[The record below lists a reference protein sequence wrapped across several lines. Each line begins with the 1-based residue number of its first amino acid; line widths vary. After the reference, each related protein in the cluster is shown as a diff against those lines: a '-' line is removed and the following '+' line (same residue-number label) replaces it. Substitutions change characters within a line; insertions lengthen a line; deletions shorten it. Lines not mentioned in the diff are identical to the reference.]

1 MLSVLFW
8 CTVSCADREHSASTA
23 VFQSNNDKAGA
34 QHSIETQDLEPV
46 ETGAVRLLQNDEL
59 LSSIENKRVGLLS
72 NPTGR
77 VGNAHLVD
85 TLLARNVNL
94 TALFAPEHGFRGE
107 AGAGEEI
114 RDGVDVESGL
124 PVFSLYGSS
133 RKPSPEM
140 LDEVDVII
148 FDMQDVGARFYTYI
162 STLGLLLEA
171 VAEHPDAIEVIVLDR
186 PNPLGGSYVSGWLA
200 EPEHQSFVGAF
211 PIPVVH
217 GMTIGE
223 LAGMML
229 GEGWIP
235 QAENVNL
242 RVIEMQH
249 WRREMI
255 WPDTGL
261 PWLAPSPNLPHYS
274 TALMYPGTCF
284 FEGSTLSEGRGTP
297 DPFLQVGGPSL
308 QLNDEA
314 ISALES
320 RYAVQLDTL
329 SFTPV
334 SIPGVAAYPKHEGQL
349 VRGVRI
355 SPLTLR
361 PDELRP
367 LEFGLELLRLM
378 LQNAPEAETKA
389 FLYNLA
395 GTQKIDAFLSSD
407 QHPGRSWQNDVETFR
422 EQRAPYLLY

>member
-8 CTVSCADREHSASTA
+8 CTVSCADREHSDFET
-23 VFQSNNDKAGA
+23 VSNQDNDKAA
-34 QHSIETQDLEPV
+34 VQHSIEAQDLEPV
-46 ETGAVRLLQNDEL
+46 LTGAARFLEDDGL
-59 LSSIENKRVGLLS
+59 LSSIENKRIGLLS

-85 TLLARNVNL
+85 TLLSRGVQL

-114 RDGVDVESGL
+114 RDGVDIESGL
-124 PVFSLYGSS
+124 PVFSLYGST
-133 RKPSPEM
+133 RKPTPEM
-140 LDEVDVII
+140 LSEVDIII

-162 STLGLLLEA
+162 STLGLLMEA
-171 VAEHPDAIEVIVLDR
+171 VAKHPEPVEVIVLDR
-186 PNPLGGSYVSGWLA
+186 PNPLGGEYVSGWIT
-200 EPEHQSFVGAF
+200 EPEHESFVGAF

-223 LAGMML
+223 LARMML

-235 QAENVNL
+235 GAENVDL
-242 RVIEMQH
+242 RIIEMQH
-249 WRREMI
+249 WQRDMA

-261 PWLAPSPNLPHYS
+261 PWVAPSPNLPHYS
-274 TALMYPGTCF
+274 TALVYPGTCF
-284 FEGSTLSEGRGTP
+284 IEGSTLSEGRGTP
-297 DPFLQVGGPSL
+297 DPFLQVGDPSL
-308 QLNDEA
+308 KLTEDAVSELQA
-314 ISALES
+314 

-334 SIPGVAAYPKHEGQL
+334 SIPGVAPRPKHEDNAVNGL
-349 VRGVRI
+349 RI
-355 SPLTLR
+355 SPLTLQAAG
-361 PDELRP
+361 LRP
-367 LEFGLELLRLM
+367 LEFGLELFRLL
-378 LQNAPEAETKA
+378 LQHAPEAETND

-395 GTQKIDAFLSSD
+395 GTKQIDDFLASD
-407 QHPGRSWQNDVETFR
+407 QHPGWFWQEDVEAFR

>member
-1 MLSVLFW
+1 ML
-8 CTVSCADREHSASTA
+8 
-23 VFQSNNDKAGA
+23 N
-34 QHSIETQDLEPV
+34 
-46 ETGAVRLLQNDEL
+46 
-59 LSSIENKRVGLLS
+59 
-72 NPTGR
+72 
-77 VGNAHLVD
+77 
-85 TLLARNVNL
+85 
-94 TALFAPEHGFRGE
+94 
-107 AGAGEEI
+107 
-114 RDGVDVESGL
+114 
-124 PVFSLYGSS
+124 
-133 RKPSPEM
+133 
-140 LDEVDVII
+140 EVDVII

-171 VAEHPDAIEVIVLDR
+171 VAEHPETIEVIVLDR
-186 PNPLGGSYVSGWLA
+186 PNPLGGNYVSGWTA

-211 PIPVVH
+211 PIPIVH

-235 QAENVNL
+235 QAEDVEL

-249 WRREMI
+249 WQRGMI

-274 TALMYPGTCF
+274 TALIYPGTCF

-308 QLNDEA
+308 QLNEEA

-334 SIPGVAAYPKHEGQL
+334 SIPGVSAYPKHEGQL
-349 VRGVRI
+349 VNGLRI

-361 PDELRP
+361 ADELRP
-367 LEFGLELLRLM
+367 LEFGLELFRLM
-378 LQNAPEAETKA
+378 LQNATDAETNA

-395 GTQKIDAFLSSD
+395 GTKKIDAFLNSD
-407 QHPGRSWQNDVETFR
+407 QHPGWFWQDDVEAFR
-422 EQRAPYLLY
+422 QQRAPYLLY

>member
-8 CTVSCADREHSASTA
+8 CTVSCADREHSDFVP
-23 VFQSNNDKAGA
+23 VFNSDNDKAGA

-46 ETGAVRLLQNDEL
+46 ITGAARLLQDGQL

-114 RDGVDVESGL
+114 RGGIDLESGL

-133 RKPSPEM
+133 RKPTPEM
-140 LDEVDVII
+140 LNEVDVII

-171 VAEHPDAIEVIVLDR
+171 VAEYPETIEVIVLDR
-186 PNPLGGSYVSGWLA
+186 PNPLGGNYVSGWIA

-235 QAENVNL
+235 QADNVEL

-249 WRREMI
+249 WQREMI

-261 PWLAPSPNLPHYS
+261 PWRAPSPNLPHYS
-274 TALMYPGTCF
+274 TALIYPGTCF
-284 FEGSTLSEGRGTP
+284 IEGSTLSEGRGTP

-308 QLNDEA
+308 QLNEEA

-334 SIPGVAAYPKHEGQL
+334 SIPGVAAYPKQEGQL

-361 PDELRP
+361 ADELRP
-367 LEFGLELLRLM
+367 LEFGLELFRLM
-378 LQNAPEAETKA
+378 LQNAPDAETNA

-395 GTQKIDAFLSSD
+395 GTKNIDAFLNSD
-407 QHPGRSWQNDVETFR
+407 QHPGRSWQDDVEAFR